1 MTCPSEV
8 THSMYA
14 DGALSSRD
22 AMLLERHAA
31 TCAACRA
38 RIEALRDESEVLR
51 TALRHAE
58 DLAPIP
64 RFVPPPSARDFVVL
78 IASVV
83 LISGFSRAFWS
94 TLAAAIPTELKW
106 LNPFESGVLF
116 DRATDIVKFIVFE
129 GPAMWTATLNFIGAA
144 LIVAFVAWL
153 AYSAARHRAFP
164 GIAAAL
170 LAVVVALP
178 SVGHAFEIRRSEN
191 GPVTVA
197 ADETIND
204 TLLALG
210 ETVSIDGN
218 INGDLLAFGRE
229 VTVRGNVTGNVV
241 TGAQSVTIE
250 GTVGGTVL
258 GAGEGVRLE
267 NARVGR
273 DFYGWGNGVEIAS
286 GANVAGNA
294 MGFGSTVDVD
304 GRVGIDFK
312 GFGKMVNVS
321 GAVER
326 NVDGFGQT
334 VTVDSTARIGGN
346 VTGHVDS
353 AGDLKVADGA
363 VVAGSVNE
371 QVVEREQRRNHYAT
385 FGYYFGQVI
394 RLAGLFLT
402 GLALLWLVPILR
414 EVSLPNA
421 TAVLRSF
428 GIGLAAA
435 VTLPVAA
442 LIVCIT
448 IVGIPLA
455 ILTFVLGAIGLFF
468 SKAVIAQIIGRGVL
482 RNRPTP
488 PHYAATLFVGLV
500 IVIVAINLPWIGGL
514 ANLILTL
521 TGFGIIVS
529 LIYAH
534 MNRDATA

>member
-1 MTCPSEV
+1 MNCPSPI

>member
-1 MTCPSEV
+1 
-8 THSMYA
+8 MYA